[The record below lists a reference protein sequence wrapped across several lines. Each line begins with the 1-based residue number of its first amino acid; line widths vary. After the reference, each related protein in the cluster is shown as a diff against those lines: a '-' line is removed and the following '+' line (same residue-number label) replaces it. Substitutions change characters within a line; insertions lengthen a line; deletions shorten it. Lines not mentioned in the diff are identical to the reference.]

1 MQNLLLLLLLL
12 CQQGVRRAS
21 GVAGAAGGGILSVP
35 SAASLAHCPTRCGD
49 AEFHYPFGTAP
60 GCSGRAS
67 SSPATTPRSIALP
80 EYLQGFRFTVS
91 SSRSRRNGVVAQPDA
106 DADAEPSIN
115 VKVFLTD
122 DYEFDTSDLYS
133 SWVNRSVHTSLEIFA
148 TDEPSCEIASANKET
163 YACSSGSICQT
174 GKWGGY
180 FCYCNPHVSGNPYV
194 LDGCI
199 EGA

>member
-1 MQNLLLLLLLL
+1 MYVVGCNVEAFLFSTGTNLSIIGS
-12 CQQGVRRAS
+12 CMSWCPGDRATTMGGGDDS
-21 GVAGAAGGGILSVP
+21 VPVAGNCNGL
-35 SAASLAHCPTRCGD
+35 
-49 AEFHYPFGTAP
+49 
-60 GCSGRAS
+60 GCC
-67 SSPATTPRSIALP
+67 SIALP